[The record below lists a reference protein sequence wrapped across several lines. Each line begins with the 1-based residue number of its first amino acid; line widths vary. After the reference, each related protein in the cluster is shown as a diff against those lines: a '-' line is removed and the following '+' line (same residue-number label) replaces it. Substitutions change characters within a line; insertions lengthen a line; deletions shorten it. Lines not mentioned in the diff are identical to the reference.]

1 MASEDW
7 TGHNEINKL
16 FECNFFVD
24 LSNLINLDEYVEK
37 TPESMGLGTADRQLP
52 SSAWAV
58 RSGHGVCRFAV
69 SAICHGQ
76 WLW

>member
-7 TGHNEINKL
+7 TDHNQINKL
-16 FECNFFVD
+16 VECNFSVA
-24 LSNLINLDEYVEK
+24 LNNLINLDEYVEK
-37 TPESMGLGTADRQLP
+37 TLESMGLGAGDHRFP

-58 RSGHGVCRFAV
+58 RSGHGSSHVADAAF
-69 SAICHGQ
+69 CHGQ